1 MKKQTTTIDFGKRLA
16 ELRKVN
22 GLTQQA
28 LGEKIDVSKRV
39 IAYYEGETEYPPAHL
54 IVPLA
59 KALKISTDEL
69 LGVKK
74 QSINFNNKFTNL
86 WRRLK
91 VVETFSDKERKALLQ
106 YVEIIAEKN
115 KKIME
120 AGCNDEM
127 ADRIKTWQK

>member
-1 MKKQTTTIDFGKRLA
+1 MRTTKGKQNT
-16 ELRKVN
+16 
-22 GLTQQA
+22 
-28 LGEKIDVSKRV
+28 S
-39 IAYYEGETEYPPAHL
+39 PAHL
-54 IVPLA
+54 IIPLA

-74 QSINFNNKFTNL
+74 QSVNFNDKFTKL

-106 YVEIIAEKN
+106 YVEIFAEKN

-120 AGCNDEM
+120 AG
-127 ADRIKTWQK
+127 

>member
-74 QSINFNNKFTNL
+74 QSVNFNDKFTTL

-115 KKIME
+115 KKLMG
-120 AGCNDEM
+120 AG
-127 ADRIKTWQK
+127 